1 MFKQTRK
8 LLPLILLASLLTT
21 HFSTLHAQQTTD
33 TALQLLQPVNGA
45 ISDAQAEQRWTFNA
59 IKGQRLSLRMQATSG
74 NLDPYIEL
82 LDSSGKMLMT
92 STGSSY
98 RNVTIDAFTVPDS
111 ATYTV
116 RATRAQSAEAT
127 SGAYTLSLL
136 PGFGFLLLND
146 PTLARASLRTW
157 KQANA
162 LSQIG
167 NGKLRL
173 QLTSDNNYTFTTADR
188 IGVFKDV
195 YMQINMQPEPLS
207 PYWEGGILIRGVRR
221 ETALEFYLFFLNS
234 DGKWKLSIGRANGL
248 TNIQDWTPLPGG
260 LQSQIT
266 PGVMAKDSQI
276 TLFYNGQPL
285 TEITDSSLADPGL
298 VGVAVGT
305 SSAPNNATSILFDNM
320 VVTLPSGSAEDTPVL
335 VPPKLEQWQR
345 AAMPIIEELQA
356 ARIVPGVGKPGFDE
370 NTAFVTNNTAGGIV
384 YQPMAKSLSFTDLV
398 YTADVTW
405 DSSNDNIACA
415 LKFRATDDNNF
426 TIFYF
431 DRKGGY
437 GVRQVSDKEVVASFY
452 NLSDAIKKDN
462 RANNR
467 VTLIAIGNGLIVYVN
482 GVLVVDT
489 NVKQASGGAQLA
501 AYNYD
506 RASSLCQFKNIW
518 LRSFDR

>member
-1 MFKQTRK
+1 MSKQTRK
-8 LLPLILLASLLTT
+8 ILLLTLLASLLTINL
-21 HFSTLHAQQTTD
+21 STTRAQQSNGSV
-33 TALQLLQPVNGA
+33 LRLLQPVNGE
-45 ISDAQAEQRWTFNA
+45 ISDAQPEQRWMFEA

-74 NLDPYIEL
+74 NLDPYVEL
-82 LDSSGKMLMT
+82 LDASGKMLTT
-92 STGSSY
+92 STSGSY

-111 ATYTV
+111 ATYTI
-116 RATRAQSAEAT
+116 RATRAQSGQTT

-136 PGFGFLLLND
+136 PGFSFLLLND
-146 PTLARASLRTW
+146 PTLARVSLRTW

-162 LSQIG
+162 LSQIS

-188 IGVFKDV
+188 IGVFKDL
-195 YMQINMQPEPLS
+195 YMQINMQPEPLA

-221 ETALEFYLFFLNS
+221 DTALEFYLFFLNS

-248 TNIQDWTPLPGG
+248 TDVQDWTPLPGG

-266 PGVMAKDSQI
+266 PGIMAKDNRI

-285 TEITDSSLADPGL
+285 TEIRDSALTDPGL
-298 VGVAVGT
+298 IGVAVGT
-305 SSAPNNATSILFDNM
+305 SRAPNNATSILFDNI
-320 VVTLPSGSAEDTPVL
+320 VVTLPAGVAEDTPIVI
-335 VPPKLEQWQR
+335 PPKLEQWQR
-345 AAMPIIEELQA
+345 ATMPIIEELQA
-356 ARIVPGVGKPGFDE
+356 ARIVPSIGKPGFDE

-452 NLSDAIKKDN
+452 NLSDTIKKDN

-467 VTLIAIGNGLIVYVN
+467 ITVIAIGNGLIVYVN
-482 GVLVVDT
+482 GMLVVQT
-489 NVKQASGGAQLA
+489 NVKQASGGAQIA

-506 RASSLCQFKNIW
+506 RSSSLCQFKNIW